1 MIRIKGEVEIS
12 KEIDFNVSLD
22 FVENFLT
29 ILGGIFTGFCAIYE
43 SKGTQFIKFRFPDL
57 TRDSVDVIQI
67 GKNIN
72 NYSIS
77 KEHGLYVE
85 GYRYFLVTAVV
96 RTNSISIMA
105 ENESKKKGSQ
115 LFNCIGTTTTTIIN
129 DNVSY
134 RQFASICDCYSR
146 SIE

>member
-67 GKNIN
+67 GKI
-72 NYSIS
+72 
-77 KEHGLYVE
+77 L
-85 GYRYFLVTAVV
+85 
-96 RTNSISIMA
+96 
-105 ENESKKKGSQ
+105 
-115 LFNCIGTTTTTIIN
+115 IITQSLRN
-129 DNVSY
+129 MDY
-134 RQFASICDCYSR
+134 M
-146 SIE
+146 